1 MELLIENGYTRI
13 TYNAEEEFTIVTLS
27 SSIVNAWQML
37 EKEKTLCRVKGI
49 TQYKVTYVNKDI
61 EKKDATVFMIMF
73 RRCMHTKKEQLWV
86 QSLELK
92 SSYLNIPLKL
102 TP

>member
-1 MELLIENGYTRI
+1 MELQIENGYTRI
-13 TYNAEEEFTIVTLS
+13 LYNAEGAFTIVTLS

-37 EKEKTLCRVKGI
+37 EKEKSLCKIKGI
-49 TQYKVTYVNKDI
+49 KQYKTVYVNKDI
-61 EKKDATVFMIMF
+61 EKKDAIVFMIIF
-73 RRCMHTKKEQLWV
+73 RRCIHTKKEKTWV

-102 TP
+102 ST